1 MCCCNNT
8 HSLDF
13 EAVYFSSPM
22 TDPVPT
28 PVAPKMEPDADAPRS
43 IALVTEPDRKRP
55 RPADDETRVWR
66 RMEWFQRQIETLWQ
80 ERDALAKRVA
90 ELERA
95 RPRDAEG
102 RVMEYVDAR
111 FAAMS
116 ARWDARF
123 DDMDVRLA
131 RRR

>member
-1 MCCCNNT
+1 
-8 HSLDF
+8 
-13 EAVYFSSPM
+13 M

-43 IALVTEPDRKRP
+43 ITLVAAAAEPDRKRP
-55 RPADDETRVWR
+55 RPADDVAVWR

-80 ERDALAKRVA
+80 ERDALARRVA

-111 FAAMS
+111 FATMS
-116 ARWDARF
+116 ARWDARL

>member
-1 MCCCNNT
+1 M
-8 HSLDF
+8 
-13 EAVYFSSPM
+13 A
-22 TDPVPT
+22 DP
-28 PVAPKMEPDADAPRS
+28 APPKTEPDA
-43 IALVTEPDRKRP
+43 EPDRKRP
-55 RPADDETRVWR
+55 RPADDEARVWR

-80 ERDALAKRVA
+80 ERDALARRVA

-111 FAAMS
+111 FATMT

-131 RRR
+131 RAAPKWRA